1 MDWVPCASTDGR
13 VSVHMSLLTWM
24 TRPGRAFGR
33 KMLSNPLLN
42 SFGGIWRHNTEYPYT
57 YWVLLK
63 HNKIN
68 SRRDSSL
75 KPPFCVWQTLLI
87 NCHVNLLAAD
97 ARACGCIFESRCLY
111 RRNPFLYLYFSLVQ
125 YLEVW
130 IISGCIYL
138 VIQTKNGSRRLRTVV
153 CRVCR
158 RVPKVEQ

>member
-33 KMLSNPLLN
+33 CCQIHFWIPSVESEDITQSILTRIEFYWNIIKLTHVET
-42 SFGGIWRHNTEYPYT
+42 RHS
-57 YWVLLK
+57 
-63 HNKIN
+63 
-68 SRRDSSL
+68 SRL
-75 KPPFCVWQTLLI
+75 FCVLQTLLI

-130 IISGCIYL
+130 IISIYL